1 MKKVLKTLII
11 LSAAPLFGQN
21 IYINEY
27 LAGNDACCTDE
38 NGEYDDFIEIYNGG
52 SASVDLGGMYITD
65 DLSKTTEWQI
75 PITAPDSTTIDP
87 GGFLVL
93 WADKDSEQGILHVEI
108 KLSVDGEQ
116 IGLYASDGS
125 TVVDTLTF
133 DAQTD
138 DVSQGR
144 NPDGSETWATLTTPT
159 PGTTNGSVSVNE
171 QINLPSSITLEQNYP
186 NPFNPTTTISYD
198 LPKRSQVTLG
208 IYDLLGKQIKTL
220 VNQSQDVGNKI
231 AVWDGTDNLG
241 RQVSAGVYLY
251 QIQAGEFIQT
261 RKMLLLKQI
270 SFLNHFP
277 NLNLE
282 NDGCTVGMKE

>member
-1 MKKVLKTLII
+1 MKKALKTLLI

-52 SASVDLGGMYITD
+52 SASVDIGGMYITD

-171 QINLPSSITLEQNYP
+171 QINLPSSIALEQNYP
-186 NPFNPTTTISYD
+186 NPFNPQTTLTYI
-198 LPKRSQVTLG
+198 LPEETMVTLVV
-208 IYDLLGKQIKTL
+208 YDILGKQIKTI
-220 VNQSQDVGNKI
+220 VNQSQNAGVHN
-231 AVWDGTDNLG
+231 VRWNGTDISGTL
-241 RQVSAGVYLY
+241 VSGGVYLY
-251 QIQAGEFIQT
+251 RIEAGEFTDT
-261 RKMLLLKQI
+261 RKMLFLK
-270 SFLNHFP
+270 
-277 NLNLE
+277 
-282 NDGCTVGMKE
+282 